1 MSVKL
6 IFFAVGLSLLAP
18 SSFAREN
25 LASRQDSCDTYTT
38 SGVSGGFTDRNFI
51 DFSSVSSGQDAAS
64 FLSQYGFE
72 ISNYG
77 PVGSTPTEH
86 TFTPNNVK
94 LGDGALEMK
103 VSAYTSGAVI
113 SSEIVSSDTFK
124 YASVRVVLKSSTT
137 KGVCEGIF
145 YYQGD
150 TQESDIELLTTTSL
164 QASAT
169 VPAGFWTTNQALVD
183 GEDSTSENIAFNFD
197 PTADFHEYRIDWTSS
212 STTFYVDG
220 TQVNQ
225 LTENVPTAATHFIF
239 NAWSSGDPY
248 WSAGPPTADSIS
260 HIRSIDLY
268 TGYTSTASGT
278 KCSV

>member
-1 MSVKL
+1 MSVKFL
-6 IFFAVGLSLLAP
+6 LLALGLSLLAP
-18 SSFAREN
+18 SSQAREN
-25 LASRQDSCDTYTT
+25 LASRQNSCDTYTT
-38 SGVSGGFTDRNFI
+38 SGVSGGFTERTFI

-64 FLSQYGFE
+64 FLSQYDFE

-77 PVGSTPTEH
+77 VDSTPIGH
-86 TFTPNNVK
+86 TFTPDNVK

-103 VSAYTSGAVI
+103 VSAYSSDAVI
-113 SSEIVSSDTFK
+113 SSEIVSSATFK

-145 YYQGD
+145 FYQGD
-150 TQESDIELLTTTSL
+150 TQETDIELLTTTSL

-169 VPAGFWTTNQALVD
+169 VPAGFWTTNQALVQ

-225 LTENVPTAATHFIF
+225 LTENVPTAATNFIF

-260 HIRSIDLY
+260 SIRSIELY
-268 TGYTSTASGT
+268 TGYTSTASGST
-278 KCSV
+278 CSV